1 MSVLSSPASE
11 TVVYLSRWKVPLWI
25 AWFALL
31 SVGITALLLHTPAPP
46 FLLTLPGLKSLA
58 GYAFGWLM
66 AVAFAVAAGH
76 YAVQLLRYRPVF
88 RVGVLGIQLG
98 TAPFDPW
105 HRIRDE
111 QVVVTN
117 SKHRKVSLSYLTLS
131 APRRLDVSDCGITAA
146 RLRELLVYYRQHAL
160 GGPDSGPL

>member
-1 MSVLSSPASE
+1 MTAPSSPASE
-11 TVVYLSRWKVPLWI
+11 TVVYLSRWKVPLWM

-31 SVGITALLLHTPAPP
+31 SVGISVLLLHASVPP

-58 GYAFGWLM
+58 SYAFGWLM
-66 AVAFAVAAGH
+66 AGAFAAAAGH
-76 YAVQLLRYRPVF
+76 YAVQLRRHQPVF

-98 TAPFDPW
+98 TDPLDPW
-105 HRIRDE
+105 HHIRDE

-131 APRRLDVSDCGITAA
+131 ATRRLDVSDCGITAA

-160 GGPDSGPL
+160 NQT